1 MREFERIDR
10 ITNLINKV
18 WKKYPELRLGQL
30 ITNAVRGLDIFYIE
44 DEILEEKLKAFDEK
58 GYNV

>member
-30 ITNAVRGLDIFYIE
+30 ITNAVRALDIFYIE